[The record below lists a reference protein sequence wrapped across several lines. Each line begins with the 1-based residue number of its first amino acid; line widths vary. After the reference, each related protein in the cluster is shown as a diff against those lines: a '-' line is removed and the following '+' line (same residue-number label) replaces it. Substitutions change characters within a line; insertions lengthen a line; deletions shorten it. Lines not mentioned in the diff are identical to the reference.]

1 MVDPGIVVGVDGSR
15 SSLDAVRWAARE
27 AGVREAPL
35 LLLSCITYRGAQD
48 GPRLAEILHA
58 RAERDVAE
66 ALETARAE
74 RDVAEA
80 LETARAGPQTQT
92 STFGPK
98 CPIRTPRDHSS
109 TDPPAQ
115 KWSYSAGADSAS
127 SPTG

>member
-27 AGVREAPL
+27 AGVRGAPL

-48 GPRLAEILHA
+48 GPRLAEILH
-58 RAERDVAE
+58 
-66 ALETARAE
+66 ARAE

>member
-58 RAERDVAE
+58 RA
-66 ALETARAE
+66 
-74 RDVAEA
+74 
-80 LETARAGPQTQT
+80 GPQTQT